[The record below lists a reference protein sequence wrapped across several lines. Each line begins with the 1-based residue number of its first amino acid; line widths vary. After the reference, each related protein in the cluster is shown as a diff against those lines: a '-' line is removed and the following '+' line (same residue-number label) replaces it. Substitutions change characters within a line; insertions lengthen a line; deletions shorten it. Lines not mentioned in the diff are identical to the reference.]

1 MKKADAKNESKA
13 VLIRLP
19 APLLKKVDAAAK
31 EQRRSRTAEVC
42 LRLAA
47 SMKTTRAKTVKV
59 DQVAA

>member
-1 MKKADAKNESKA
+1 MKKTETKIESKA

-47 SMKTTRAKTVKV
+47 SMKASRTKAEK
-59 DQVAA
+59 VAA

>member
-1 MKKADAKNESKA
+1 MKKSETKVESKA

-47 SMKTTRAKTVKV
+47 SMKTTRAKAEK
-59 DQVAA
+59 VAA